1 MLLKM
6 VRLKLVLMVNGSQ
19 FYKTGAAYRVKARSP
34 SVEQLTLGTNR
45 IVQMSKE
52 YKLAAVFKDN
62 IFKVG

>member
-1 MLLKM
+1 
-6 VRLKLVLMVNGSQ
+6 MVNGSQ
-19 FYKTGAAYRVKARSP
+19 IYKTGAAYRVKARSP

>member
-1 MLLKM
+1 M

-19 FYKTGAAYRVKARSP
+19 IYKTGAAYRVKARSP
-34 SVEQLTLGTNR
+34 SVERLTLGTNR
-45 IVQMSKE
+45 IVQIVQMSKE